1 MTDEL
6 EVLPSTPGIYR
17 VQTWSGTVYIICL
30 DGVGMAWE
38 RCPAADT
45 RVVDS
50 YDFQPVPVI
59 LTNEDGK
66 IGGVGALTVCDET
79 YLTWPT
85 RHQTGTIISI
95 TGLMPE

>member
-1 MTDEL
+1 MDGL
-6 EVLPSTPGIYR
+6 EVLPSTPGVYR
-17 VQTWSGTVYIICL
+17 VQTWSGTIHIISQDL
-30 DGVGMAWE
+30 EGTTWE
-38 RCPAADT
+38 RRPAAVT
-45 RVVDS
+45 AVVGS

-59 LTNEDGK
+59 LTNEDRK
-66 IGGVGALTVCDET
+66 TGGVGSLTVCDET

>member
-59 LTNEDGK
+59 LTNDDWE
-66 IGGVGALTVCDET
+66 IGGTGSLTVDDSI
-79 YLTWPT
+79 TWPT

-95 TGLMPE
+95 TKLTSE

>member
-17 VQTWSGTVYIICL
+17 VQTWSGTVYLICL
-30 DGVGMAWE
+30 DGVGTAWE
-38 RCPAADT
+38 RRSAADT
-45 RVVDS
+45 RVVGS

-59 LTNEDGK
+59 LTNDDWE
-66 IGGVGALTVCDET
+66 IGGTGSLTVDDDI
-79 YLTWPT
+79 TWPT

-95 TGLMPE
+95 TKLTSE